1 MGAIGGQ
8 LIIWRG
14 AYSPETRCFSYET
27 GAQGGIR
34 THTPDKGNRILSLV
48 QPIQRRAVHALIGNG
63 TDRTYPE
70 AAGIAGMA
78 EGTLLTHI
86 NRVRQR
92 HPALYERIRA
102 GPSISASRTPRA
114 GLAERQGP

>member
-1 MGAIGGQ
+1 M
-8 LIIWRG
+8 
-14 AYSPETRCFSYET
+14 P
-27 GAQGGIR
+27 
-34 THTPDKGNRILSLV
+34 TPKKRIPYDMPDLAPL
-48 QPIQRRAVHALIGNG
+48 PPGQRRAVHALIGNG

-102 GPSISASRTPRA
+102 VRTSQ
-114 GLAERQGP
+114 LAERHERALQNARDQSRAHFRRQNRYMWRLLGFSPWV